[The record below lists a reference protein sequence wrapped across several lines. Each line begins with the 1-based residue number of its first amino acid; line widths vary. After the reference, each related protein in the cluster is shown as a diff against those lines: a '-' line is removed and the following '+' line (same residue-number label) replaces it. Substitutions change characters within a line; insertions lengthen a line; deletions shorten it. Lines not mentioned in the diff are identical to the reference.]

1 MHLQVTKLTLKDFTC
16 GCAYQQ
22 RFLLQA
28 AFFKIRHEDRVVRRL
43 PKCIRKNSAR
53 WIQKNLRSINW
64 YSCYELFKTG
74 KFHIF
79 LVSFIILVSC
89 PKWSRSCFT
98 TGYMIFSNITH
109 QPALREARP
118 NTKPFFFQGMPYK
131 IYWRKRAI
139 CAQALISTSF
149 DREKNRTALFDPS
162 SNYLLPR
169 V

>member
-118 NTKPFFFQGMPYK
+118 NTKPFFFRVCLTKFIG
-131 IYWRKRAI
+131 A
-139 CAQALISTSF
+139 
-149 DREKNRTALFDPS
+149 RELFVSRP
-162 SNYLLPR
+162 
-169 V
+169 